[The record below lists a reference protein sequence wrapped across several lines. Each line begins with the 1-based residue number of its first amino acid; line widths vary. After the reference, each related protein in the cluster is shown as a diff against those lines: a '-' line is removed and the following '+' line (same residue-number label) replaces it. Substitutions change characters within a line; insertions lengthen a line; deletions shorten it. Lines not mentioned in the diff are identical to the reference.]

1 MRPCARN
8 VNPIDNRRKGAEA
21 FKVIVRNLAKKL
33 EELAGYYPVV
43 TVTGPRQSG
52 KSTLCRATFPSKPYV
67 SLEPLDTRSRALED
81 PRGFLAEHPD
91 GAILDEV
98 QHAPDLASYLQV
110 EVDRDPR
117 VGRFILTGSENFA
130 LSHAVSQSLAGRS
143 GVLHLLPPSLD
154 ELRRFENAPR
164 TLTETLWSG
173 SYPRIH
179 DQRIP
184 ADRWLADY
192 VTTYVQRDVRQ
203 ILNVTDLVTF
213 TTFLRLC
220 AGRSGQELHPA
231 ALGADAGVSHNT
243 ARAWLSVLEAG
254 YICARLPAW
263 HRNFRKRS
271 IKAAKLHFLDS
282 GLHCHLLGI
291 RDPDELRHHPLRGA
305 VFESWVHAEIL
316 KARLHAGLE
325 PRLSH
330 YREARG
336 AEVDLL
342 VEAARGVLLVEAK
355 SGATVQSEHYRSAAT
370 LAAQL
375 RDGRPASKAEAVLVY
390 GGEEPQT
397 RSDARV
403 VPWSRVAEMPWD

>member
-1 MRPCARN
+1 
-8 VNPIDNRRKGAEA
+8 
-21 FKVIVRNLAKKL
+21 VITRNLAEKL
-33 EELAGYYPVV
+33 KELAGYYPVV

-52 KSTLCRATFPSKPYV
+52 KSTLCRSTFPSKPYV
-67 SLEPLDTRSRALED
+67 SLEPLDTRARAVGD
-81 PRGFLAEHPD
+81 PRGFLAEHAD
-91 GAILDEV
+91 GAILDEI
-98 QHAPDLASYLQV
+98 QHAPDLASYLQA

-164 TLTETLWSG
+164 TLTETLWNG
-173 SYPRIH
+173 SYPRIY

-184 ADRWLADY
+184 PDRWLADY

-203 ILNVTDLVTF
+203 VLNVTDLTTF

-231 ALGADAGVSHNT
+231 ALGADAGISHNT
-243 ARAWLSVLEAG
+243 ARAWLSVLEAS
-254 YICARLPAW
+254 YLCARLPAW
-263 HRNFRKRS
+263 HRNFRKRTV
-271 IKAAKLHFLDS
+271 KAAKLHFLDS

-305 VFESWVHAEIL
+305 VFESWVYAEVL

-325 PRLSH
+325 PRMSH
-330 YREARG
+330 FREARG
-336 AEVDLL
+336 AEVDLV
-342 VEAARGVLLVEAK
+342 VEAGRGVILVEAK
-355 SGATVQSEHYRSAAT
+355 SGATVLAEHYRSAAM
-370 LAAQL
+370 LAESL
-375 RDGRPASKAEAVLVY
+375 RTGPPTSQVEVVLVY
-390 GGEEPQT
+390 GGDELQT
-397 RSDARV
+397 RSDAKV
-403 VPWSRVAEMPWD
+403 VPWDRVAEMVWD